1 MNRSYSKLRHIQE
14 ANVLLENRTNN
25 KPINE
30 IFGLSKE
37 EKKQKELKQE
47 VQKAKQE
54 VDDLDLSSLFRETN
68 DNTDDET
75 YEKLANI
82 ITKNLKNKMPTF
94 LKLFPQI
101 LDDNKNKNSNAIRAS
116 YEHNGKR
123 LKGITLSTLGS
134 FLMQNYGD
142 SMSKEIMKKRLNKL
156 IDK

>member
-47 VQKAKQE
+47 VQKAKEE

-82 ITKNLKNKMPTF
+82 IIKNLKNKMPTF

-101 LDDNKNKNSNAIRAS
+101 LDDNKNKNSIRAS

>member
-14 ANVLLENRTNN
+14 ANMLLDRRRNN
-25 KPINE
+25 EPINE

-54 VDDLDLSSLFRETN
+54 VDDLDLSSLFRETK

-101 LDDNKNKNSNAIRAS
+101 LDDNKNKGSNVIRAN